1 MGAIGQVT
9 AMKTQPKRLGILVGG
24 GPAPG
29 INSAISATVIE
40 AANEHLEVIGIND
53 GYEHLMQGRTDMVRP
68 LTIEAVS
75 RIHFQ
80 GGSILRTARANPTR
94 RPEDMK
100 LTIEALRALGIG
112 VLVTIGGDD
121 TAFAA
126 SEVARASNGAVR
138 VAHIPKTIDNDLPLP
153 GGVSTFGFETAR
165 HVGTQLVRN
174 LMEDARTTNRW
185 NFVVV
190 MGRKAGHLALGIGK
204 AAGATLTI
212 IPEEFPQ
219 ERIRLADVSLV
230 LEGAML
236 KRRVM
241 GSEHGV
247 AVIAEGISEKLD
259 PEELANMPGVEMVY
273 DPYGHIRLGEI
284 PLTTI
289 LKRQV
294 QERFAARQ
302 DKLSIVDVTLGYE
315 LRCAEAIPFDVDYT
329 RTLGYGAVRF
339 LMSEPNDKRLRHAGF
354 ICLEGGRLNVLP
366 FDDLRDPAT
375 GRIRI
380 RVVDVRSEH
389 YHVARKYM
397 IRLEQSDLDDQTM
410 RAKLAA
416 SAHMSPKEFE
426 NTFNAAVT
434 TPDGWCP

>member
-1 MGAIGQVT
+1 
-9 AMKTQPKRLGILVGG
+9 MKTPHKRLGILVGG

-40 AANEHLEVIGIND
+40 AVNEQLEVIGIYD
-53 GYEHLMQGRTDMVRP
+53 GYEHLLQGRTDMVRP
-68 LTIEAVS
+68 LTIEGVS

-80 GGSILRTARANPTR
+80 GGSILRTSRANPTHN
-94 RPEDMK
+94 PDDMRHT
-100 LTIEALRALGIG
+100 LQALQALNISA
-112 VLVTIGGDD
+112 LVTIGGDD

-126 SEVARASNGAVR
+126 SEVANAANGALR

-153 GGVSTFGFETAR
+153 GGVPTFGFETAR
-165 HVGTQLVRN
+165 HLGTQLVRN

-212 IPEEFPQ
+212 IPEEFPE
-219 ERIRLADVSLV
+219 ERIRLNDVSRM
-230 LEGAML
+230 LEAAIL

-247 AVIAEGISEKLD
+247 AVIAEGIGEKLD
-259 PEELANMPGVEMVY
+259 PEELASMPGVEMVY

-289 LKRQV
+289 LT
-294 QERFAARQ
+294 
-302 DKLSIVDVTLGYE
+302 IVDVTLGYE
-315 LRCAEAIPFDVDYT
+315 LRCAQAIPYDVDYT

-339 LMSEPNDKRLRHAGF
+339 LLSEPADGRTRYAGF
-354 ICLEGGRLNVLP
+354 ICVEGGHLNVLP
-366 FDDLRDPAT
+366 FDDLRDPST

-380 RVVDVRSEH
+380 RTVDVRSEH

-397 IRLEQSDLDDQTM
+397 IRLEQSDLDDTEM
-410 RAKLAA
+410 CAKLAA
-416 SAHMSPKEFE
+416 AAHMTPEVFLRE
-426 NTFNAAVT
+426 YGPAVT
-434 TPDGWCP
+434 APEGWSA

>member
-1 MGAIGQVT
+1 MELQR
-9 AMKTQPKRLGILVGG
+9 KRLGILVGG

-40 AANEHLEVIGIND
+40 AVNEDLDVIGIYD
-53 GYEHLMQGRTDMVRP
+53 GYEYLMQGRTDMVRP
-68 LTIEAVS
+68 LTIEEVS

-94 RPEDMK
+94 NPDDMRRT
-100 LTIEALRALGIG
+100 LQALQSLDIRA
-112 VLVTIGGDD
+112 LVTIGGDD

-126 SEVARASNGAVR
+126 SEVAKASRGAIR

-185 NFVVV
+185 IFVVV

-212 IPEEFPQ
+212 IPEEFSQ
-219 ERIRLADVSLV
+219 ERIRLNDVSRM
-230 LEGAML
+230 LEAAIL

-284 PLTTI
+284 PLTTL

-294 QERFAARQ
+294 QDHFAARH
-302 DKLSIVDVTLGYE
+302 DTHSIVDVTLGYE
-315 LRCAEAIPFDVDYT
+315 LRCAQAIPFDVDYT

-339 LMSEPNDKRLRHAGF
+339 LLSEPADGRTRQAGF
-354 ICLEGGRLNVLP
+354 ICLEGGHLNVLP
-366 FDDLRDPAT
+366 FDDLRDTTT
-375 GRIRI
+375 GRVRI

-397 IRLEQSDLDDQTM
+397 IRLEQSDLDDAEM
-410 RAKLAA
+410 RTKLAA
-416 SAHMSPKEFE
+416 AAHMTPNEFLSA
-426 NTFNAAVT
+426 FGAAVT
-434 TPDGWCP
+434 APEGWCP

>member
-1 MGAIGQVT
+1 MET
-9 AMKTQPKRLGILVGG
+9 RRRRLGILVGG

-29 INSAISATVIE
+29 INSAISAAVIE
-40 AANEHLEVIGIND
+40 AVNENLEVIGIYD
-53 GYEHLMQGRTDMVRP
+53 GYEHLMHGRTDMVRP
-68 LTIEAVS
+68 LTIEEVS

-80 GGSILRTARANPTR
+80 GGSILRTSRANPTR
-94 RPEDMK
+94 HPDAMRHT
-100 LTIEALRALGIG
+100 LQALQALGISA
-112 VLVTIGGDD
+112 LATIGGDD

-126 SEVARASNGAVR
+126 SEVAKAANGSVR
-138 VAHIPKTIDNDLPLP
+138 IAHIPKTIDNDLPLP

-185 NFVVV
+185 IFVVV

-219 ERIRLADVSLV
+219 EHIRLDDVSRM
-230 LEGAML
+230 LEAAIL

-247 AVIAEGISEKLD
+247 AVIAEGLSEKLE
-259 PEELANMPGVEMVY
+259 PEELAKMPGVEMVY

-294 QERFAARQ
+294 QEHFVARH
-302 DKLSIVDVTLGYE
+302 DEHSIVDVTLGYE
-315 LRCAEAIPFDVDYT
+315 LRCAQAIPFDVDYT

-339 LMSEPNDKRLRHAGF
+339 LLSEPADGRLRQAGF
-354 ICLEGGRLNVLP
+354 ICLEGSHLHVLP
-366 FDDLRDPAT
+366 FDDLCDPAT

-397 IRLEQSDLDDQTM
+397 IRLEQSDLDDAEM
-410 RAKLAA
+410 CAKLAA
-416 SAHMSPKEFE
+416 AAQMAPDEFLSAFGP
-426 NTFNAAVT
+426 AVT
-434 TPDGWCP
+434 APEGWSP

>member
-1 MGAIGQVT
+1 ME
-9 AMKTQPKRLGILVGG
+9 TQRKRLGILVGG

-40 AANEHLEVIGIND
+40 AVNEELQVIGIYD
-53 GYEHLMQGRTDMVRP
+53 GYEHLMQGRADMIRP
-68 LTIEAVS
+68 LTIEEVS

-94 RPEDMK
+94 HPDDMQRTLK
-100 LTIEALRALGIG
+100 ALQTLGISA
-112 VLVTIGGDD
+112 LVTIGGDD

-126 SEVARASNGAVR
+126 FQVAEASHGAVR

-174 LMEDARTTNRW
+174 LMEDTRTTNRW
-185 NFVVV
+185 TFVVV

-219 ERIRLADVSLV
+219 ERIHLNDISRV
-230 LEGAML
+230 LEAAML

-241 GSEHGV
+241 GNEHGV
-247 AVIAEGISEKLD
+247 AVIAEGLSEKLE

-294 QERFAARQ
+294 QEHFAARHDQ
-302 DKLSIVDVTLGYE
+302 LSIVDVTLGYE
-315 LRCAEAIPFDVDYT
+315 LRCAQAIPFDVDYT

-339 LMSEPNDKRLRHAGF
+339 LLSEPRDGRLRQAGF
-354 ICLEGGRLNVLP
+354 ICLEGGHLNVLP
-366 FDDLRDPAT
+366 FEDLCDPAT

-380 RVVDVRSEH
+380 RVVDVGSEH

-397 IRLEQSDLDDQTM
+397 IRLEQCDLEDAEM
-410 RAKLAA
+410 CAKLAA
-416 SAHMSPKEFE
+416 AAHMTPDEFRSA
-426 NTFNAAVT
+426 FGAAVT
-434 TPDGWCP
+434 APEGWSP

>member
-1 MGAIGQVT
+1 MEPQR
-9 AMKTQPKRLGILVGG
+9 KRLGILVGG

-40 AANEHLEVIGIND
+40 AVNEDLEVIGIYD

-68 LTIEAVS
+68 LTIEGVS

-94 RPEDMK
+94 NPDDMRRT
-100 LTIEALRALGIG
+100 LQALQSLDISA
-112 VLVTIGGDD
+112 LVTIGGDD
-121 TAFAA
+121 TAFATF
-126 SEVARASNGAVR
+126 EVAKAAHGTVR

-165 HVGTQLVRN
+165 HIGTQLVRN

-185 NFVVV
+185 IFVVV

-219 ERIRLADVSLV
+219 EAIRLDDVSRI
-230 LEGAML
+230 LEAAIL

-247 AVIAEGISEKLD
+247 AVIAEGISEKLE

-289 LKRQV
+289 LRRQV
-294 QERFAARQ
+294 QEHFAARH
-302 DKLSIVDVTLGYE
+302 DTLSIVDVTLGYE
-315 LRCAEAIPFDVDYT
+315 LRCAQAIPFDVDYT

-339 LMSEPNDKRLRHAGF
+339 LLSEPTDGRMRHAGF
-354 ICLEGGRLNVLP
+354 ICLEGGHLSVLP
-366 FDDLRDPAT
+366 FDDLRDPTT

-380 RVVDVRSEH
+380 RLVDVRSEH

-397 IRLEQSDLDDQTM
+397 IRLEQSDLHDGEM
-410 RAKLAA
+410 CAKLAA
-416 SAHMSPKEFE
+416 AAHMTPDEFLS
-426 NTFNAAVT
+426 AYRLAVT
-434 TPDGWCP
+434 TPEGWSP

>member
-1 MGAIGQVT
+1 MEPQR
-9 AMKTQPKRLGILVGG
+9 KHLGILVGG

-40 AANEHLEVIGIND
+40 AVNEDLEVIGIYD

-68 LTIEAVS
+68 LTIEGVS

-94 RPEDMK
+94 HPDDMRRT
-100 LTIEALRALGIG
+100 LQALQSLGISA
-112 VLVTIGGDD
+112 LVSIGGDD

-126 SEVARASNGAVR
+126 SEVAKASHGRLR

-165 HVGTQLVRN
+165 HIGTQLIRN

-185 NFVVV
+185 IFVVV

-204 AAGATLTI
+204 AAGSTLTI

-219 ERIRLADVSLV
+219 DSIRLEHVSRI
-230 LEGAML
+230 LEAAIL

-241 GSEHGV
+241 GNEHGV

-259 PEELANMPGVEMVY
+259 PEELAKMPGVEMVY

-294 QERFAARQ
+294 QEQFAARQ
-302 DKLSIVDVTLGYE
+302 DSLSIVDVTLGYE
-315 LRCAEAIPFDVDYT
+315 LRCAQAIPFDVDYT

-339 LMSEPNDKRLRHAGF
+339 LLSEPTDERTRQGGF

-366 FDDLRDPAT
+366 FDDLRDPTT
-375 GRIRI
+375 GRIRV
-380 RVVDVRSEH
+380 RVVDVCSEH

-397 IRLEQSDLDDQTM
+397 IRLEQSDLDDQQM
-410 RAKLAA
+410 CAKLAA
-416 SAHMSPKEFE
+416 AAQMTPDEFLH
-426 NTFNAAVT
+426 AYRLAVT
-434 TPDGWCP
+434 TPEGWSP

>member
-1 MGAIGQVT
+1 
-9 AMKTQPKRLGILVGG
+9 MKPQRKRLGILVGG

-40 AANEHLEVIGIND
+40 AVNEDLEVIGIYD

-68 LTIEAVS
+68 LTIEGVS

-94 RPEDMK
+94 NPDDMRRT
-100 LTIEALRALGIG
+100 LQALQSLDISA
-112 VLVTIGGDD
+112 LVTIGGDD

-126 SEVARASNGAVR
+126 SEVAKASRGMVR

-165 HVGTQLVRN
+165 HIGTQLVRN

-185 NFVVV
+185 IFVVV

-204 AAGATLTI
+204 AAGSTLTI

-219 ERIRLADVSLV
+219 ENIRLEDVSRI
-230 LEGAML
+230 LEAAIL

-247 AVIAEGISEKLD
+247 AVIAEGLSEKLD
-259 PEELANMPGVEMVY
+259 PEELAKMPGVEMVY

-294 QERFAARQ
+294 QERFAARH
-302 DKLSIVDVTLGYE
+302 DTLAIVDVTLGYE
-315 LRCAEAIPFDVDYT
+315 LRCAQAIPFDVDYT

-339 LMSEPNDKRLRHAGF
+339 LLSEPTDGRMRQAGF
-354 ICLEGGRLNVLP
+354 VCLEGGRLNVLP
-366 FDDLRDPAT
+366 FDDLRDPTT

-380 RVVDVRSEH
+380 RVVDVCSEH

-397 IRLEQSDLDDQTM
+397 IRLEQSDLDDGEM
-410 RAKLAA
+410 CAKLAA
-416 SAHMSPKEFE
+416 AAQMTPDEFMSAYSL
-426 NTFNAAVT
+426 AVT
-434 TPDGWCP
+434 TPEGWSP

>member
-1 MGAIGQVT
+1 MEPQR
-9 AMKTQPKRLGILVGG
+9 KHLGILVGG

-40 AANEHLEVIGIND
+40 AVNEDLEVIGIYD

-68 LTIEAVS
+68 LTIEGVS

-94 RPEDMK
+94 HPDDMRRT
-100 LTIEALRALGIG
+100 LQALQSLGISA
-112 VLVTIGGDD
+112 LVSIGGDD

-126 SEVARASNGAVR
+126 SEVAKASHGRLR

-165 HVGTQLVRN
+165 HIGTQLIRN

-185 NFVVV
+185 IFVVV

-204 AAGATLTI
+204 AAGSTLTI

-219 ERIRLADVSLV
+219 DSIRLEHVSRI
-230 LEGAML
+230 LEAAIL

-241 GSEHGV
+241 GNEHGV

-259 PEELANMPGVEMVY
+259 PEELAKMPGVEMVY

-294 QERFAARQ
+294 QEQFAARQ
-302 DKLSIVDVTLGYE
+302 DSLSIVDVTLGYE
-315 LRCAEAIPFDVDYT
+315 LRCAQAIPFDVDYT

-339 LMSEPNDKRLRHAGF
+339 LLSEPTDERTRQGGF

-366 FDDLRDPAT
+366 FDDLRDPTT
-375 GRIRI
+375 GRIRV
-380 RVVDVRSEH
+380 RVVDVCSEH

-397 IRLEQSDLDDQTM
+397 IRLEQSDLDDEQM
-410 RAKLAA
+410 CAKLAA
-416 SAHMSPKEFE
+416 AAQMTPDEFLH
-426 NTFNAAVT
+426 AYRLAVT
-434 TPDGWCP
+434 TPEGWSP

>member
-1 MGAIGQVT
+1 MESRR
-9 AMKTQPKRLGILVGG
+9 KRLGILVGG

-40 AANEHLEVIGIND
+40 GVNEALEVVGIYD
-53 GYEHLMQGRTDMVRP
+53 GYEHLMQGRIDMIRP
-68 LTIEAVS
+68 LSIEEVS

-94 RPEDMK
+94 SAEDMQRTLK
-100 LTIEALRALGIG
+100 ALQALGIG
-112 VLVTIGGDD
+112 ILATIGGDD

-126 SEVARASNGAVR
+126 FEVAKASGGAVR

-185 NFVVV
+185 IFVVV

-219 ERIRLADVSLV
+219 ERIRLDDVSRM
-230 LEGAML
+230 LEAAIL

-247 AVIAEGISEKLD
+247 AVIAEGLSEKLD
-259 PEELANMPGVEMVY
+259 PEELASMPGVEMVY

-294 QERFAARQ
+294 QEHFAARH
-302 DKLSIVDVTLGYE
+302 DAHSIVDVTLGYE
-315 LRCAEAIPFDVDYT
+315 LRCAQAIPFDVDYT
-329 RTLGYGAVRF
+329 RTLGYGAVRY
-339 LMSEPNDKRLRHAGF
+339 LLSEPGDMRLRQAGF
-354 ICLEGGRLNVLP
+354 LCLEGGHLKVLP
-366 FDDLRDPAT
+366 FDDLRDPST
-375 GRIRI
+375 GRIRV

-397 IRLEQSDLDDQTM
+397 IRLEQSDLDDGEM
-410 RAKLAA
+410 LGKLAA
-416 SAHMSPKEFE
+416 AAQITPAAFL
-426 NTFNAAVT
+426 NTFGPAVT
-434 TPDGWCP
+434 APEGWSP

>member
-1 MGAIGQVT
+1 
-9 AMKTQPKRLGILVGG
+9 MKTQPKRLGILVGG

-40 AANEHLEVIGIND
+40 AVNEHLDVIGIND
-53 GYEHLMQGRTDMVRP
+53 GYEHLMQGRTDTVRP

-94 RPEDMK
+94 HPEDMK
-100 LTIEALRALGIG
+100 RTIEALRTLGISA
-112 VLVTIGGDD
+112 LVTIGGDD

-126 SEVARASNGAVR
+126 SEVAHASHGAVR

-219 ERIRLADVSLV
+219 ERIRLSDVSLV
-230 LEGAML
+230 LEGAIL
-236 KRRVM
+236 KRRAM

-247 AVIAEGISEKLD
+247 AIIAEGISEKLA
-259 PEELANMPGVEMVY
+259 PEELAKMPGVEMVY

-294 QERFAARQ
+294 QDRFAARQ

-339 LMSEPNDKRLRHAGF
+339 LLSEPNDERLRHAGF
-354 ICLEGGRLNVLP
+354 ICLEGGRLKVLP
-366 FDDLRDPAT
+366 FDELRDPET

-380 RVVDVRSEH
+380 RTVDVRSEH

-397 IRLEQSDLDDQTM
+397 IRLEQTDLDDAQM
-410 RAKLAA
+410 RGKLAA
-416 SAHMSPKEFE
+416 TARMAPEEFV
-426 NTFNAAVT
+426 TVFGAAVT
-434 TPDGWCP
+434 MPDGWCP

>member
-1 MGAIGQVT
+1 
-9 AMKTQPKRLGILVGG
+9 MKPQRKRLGILVGG

-40 AANEHLEVIGIND
+40 AVNEDLEVIGIYD

-68 LTIEAVS
+68 LTIEGVS

-94 RPEDMK
+94 NPDDMRRT
-100 LTIEALRALGIG
+100 LQALQSLDISA
-112 VLVTIGGDD
+112 LVTIGGDD

-126 SEVARASNGAVR
+126 SEVAKASRGMVR

-165 HVGTQLVRN
+165 HIGTQLVRN

-185 NFVVV
+185 IFVVV

-204 AAGATLTI
+204 AAGSTLTI

-219 ERIRLADVSLV
+219 ENIRLEDVSRI
-230 LEGAML
+230 LEAAIL

-247 AVIAEGISEKLD
+247 AVIAEGLSEKLD
-259 PEELANMPGVEMVY
+259 PEELAKMPGVEMVY

-294 QERFAARQ
+294 QEWFAARH
-302 DKLSIVDVTLGYE
+302 DTLAIVDVTLGYE
-315 LRCAEAIPFDVDYT
+315 LRCAQAIPFDVDYT

-339 LMSEPNDKRLRHAGF
+339 LLSEPTDGRMRQAGF
-354 ICLEGGRLNVLP
+354 VCLEGGRLNVLP
-366 FDDLRDPAT
+366 FDDLRDPTT

-380 RVVDVRSEH
+380 RVVDVCSEH

-397 IRLEQSDLDDQTM
+397 IRLEQSDLDDGEM
-410 RAKLAA
+410 CAKLAA
-416 SAHMSPKEFE
+416 AAQMTPDEFMSAYSL
-426 NTFNAAVT
+426 AVT
-434 TPDGWCP
+434 TPEGWSP

>member
-1 MGAIGQVT
+1 
-9 AMKTQPKRLGILVGG
+9 
-24 GPAPG
+24 
-29 INSAISATVIE
+29 
-40 AANEHLEVIGIND
+40 
-53 GYEHLMQGRTDMVRP
+53 MQGRTDMVRP
-68 LTIEAVS
+68 LTIEEVS

-94 RPEDMK
+94 NPDDMQRT
-100 LTIEALRALGIG
+100 LQALQSLNIRA
-112 VLVTIGGDD
+112 LVTIGGDD

-126 SEVARASNGAVR
+126 SEVAKAARGAIR
-138 VAHIPKTIDNDLPLP
+138 IAHIPKTIDNDLPLP

-185 NFVVV
+185 IFVVV

-212 IPEEFPQ
+212 IPEEFSQ
-219 ERIRLADVSLV
+219 ERIRLNDVSRM
-230 LEGAML
+230 LEAAIL

-284 PLTTI
+284 PLTTL

-294 QERFAARQ
+294 QEDFAARQ
-302 DKLSIVDVTLGYE
+302 DTHSIVDVTLGYE
-315 LRCAEAIPFDVDYT
+315 LRCAQAIPLDVDYT

-339 LMSEPNDKRLRHAGF
+339 LLSEPADGRTRQAGF
-354 ICLEGGRLNVLP
+354 ICLEGGHLNVLP
-366 FDDLRDPAT
+366 FDDLRDTST
-375 GRIRI
+375 GRVRI

-397 IRLEQSDLDDQTM
+397 IRLEQSDLDDPEM

-416 SAHMSPKEFE
+416 AARMTPDEFLGA
-426 NTFNAAVT
+426 FGPAVT
-434 TPDGWCP
+434 APEGWCP

>member
-1 MGAIGQVT
+1 M
-9 AMKTQPKRLGILVGG
+9 R
-24 GPAPG
+24 
-29 INSAISATVIE
+29 
-40 AANEHLEVIGIND
+40 
-53 GYEHLMQGRTDMVRP
+53 RT
-68 LTIEAVS
+68 L
-75 RIHFQ
+75 
-80 GGSILRTARANPTR
+80 N
-94 RPEDMK
+94 
-100 LTIEALRALGIG
+100 ALQALGISA
-112 VLVTIGGDD
+112 LATIGGDD

-126 SEVARASNGAVR
+126 FEVAKAANGAVR

-185 NFVVV
+185 IFVVV

-219 ERIRLADVSLV
+219 EHIRLNDVSRI
-230 LEGAML
+230 LEAAIL

-247 AVIAEGISEKLD
+247 AVIAEGLSEKLE
-259 PEELANMPGVEMVY
+259 PEELASMPGVEMVY

-294 QERFAARQ
+294 QEHFAARH
-302 DKLSIVDVTLGYE
+302 DEHSIVDVTLGYE
-315 LRCAEAIPFDVDYT
+315 LRCAQAIPFDVDYT

-339 LMSEPNDKRLRHAGF
+339 LLSEPADGRLRYAGF
-354 ICLEGGRLNVLP
+354 LCLEGGHLNVLP
-366 FDDLRDPAT
+366 LEDLRDPAT

-397 IRLEQSDLDDQTM
+397 IRLEQSDLDDDEM
-410 RAKLAA
+410 CGKLASAPLGLPSPRRRDGLHERVGLQLRQFLAEVPSHRARWPRGLGRARA
-416 SAHMSPKEFE
+416 STSTWLNRAHRGRGLLCLHHH
-426 NTFNAAVT
+426 
-434 TPDGWCP
+434 GWERFTSDDSYPQP

>member
-1 MGAIGQVT
+1 MGEGMET
-9 AMKTQPKRLGILVGG
+9 RRKRLGILVGG

-29 INSAISATVIE
+29 INSAISAAVIE
-40 AANEHLEVIGIND
+40 AVNEHLEVIGIYD

-68 LTIEAVS
+68 LTIEEVS

-94 RPEDMK
+94 KPDDMQRTLK
-100 LTIEALRALGIG
+100 ALQTLGIG
-112 VLVTIGGDD
+112 ALATIGGDD

-126 SEVARASNGAVR
+126 FEVAKAANGALR

-185 NFVVV
+185 IFVVV

-219 ERIRLADVSLV
+219 ERIRLNDISRM
-230 LEGAML
+230 LEAAIL

-241 GSEHGV
+241 GNEHGV
-247 AVIAEGISEKLD
+247 AVIAEGLSEKLE
-259 PEELANMPGVEMVY
+259 PEELAHMPGVEMVY

-294 QERFAARQ
+294 QDHFAARH
-302 DKLSIVDVTLGYE
+302 DAHSIVDVTLGYE
-315 LRCAEAIPFDVDYT
+315 LRCAQAIPFDVDYT

-339 LMSEPNDKRLRHAGF
+339 LLSEPADPRLRHAGF
-354 ICLEGGRLNVLP
+354 LCLEGGHLNVLP
-366 FDDLRDPAT
+366 LDDLRDPVT

-397 IRLEQSDLDDQTM
+397 IRLEQSDLDDAEM
-410 RAKLAA
+410 CAKLAA
-416 SAHMSPKEFE
+416 AARMTPEQFVSAFG
-426 NTFNAAVT
+426 AAVT
-434 TPDGWCP
+434 APEGWNP

>member
-1 MGAIGQVT
+1 MEPQR
-9 AMKTQPKRLGILVGG
+9 KRLGILVGG

-40 AANEHLEVIGIND
+40 AVNEDLDVIGIYD
-53 GYEHLMQGRTDMVRP
+53 GYEYLMQGRTDMVRP
-68 LTIEAVS
+68 LTIEEVS

-94 RPEDMK
+94 NPDDMQRT
-100 LTIEALRALGIG
+100 LQALQSLNIRA
-112 VLVTIGGDD
+112 LVTIGGDD

-126 SEVARASNGAVR
+126 SEVAKAARGAIR
-138 VAHIPKTIDNDLPLP
+138 IAHIPKTIDNDLPLP

-185 NFVVV
+185 IFVVV

-212 IPEEFPQ
+212 IPEEFSQ
-219 ERIRLADVSLV
+219 DRIRLNDVSRM
-230 LEGAML
+230 LEAAIL

-284 PLTTI
+284 PLTTL

-294 QERFAARQ
+294 QEDFAARQ
-302 DKLSIVDVTLGYE
+302 DTHSIVDVTLGYE
-315 LRCAEAIPFDVDYT
+315 LRCAQAIPFDVDYT

-339 LMSEPNDKRLRHAGF
+339 LLSEPADGRTRQAGF
-354 ICLEGGRLNVLP
+354 ICLEGGHLNVLP
-366 FDDLRDPAT
+366 FDDLRDTST
-375 GRIRI
+375 GRVRI

-397 IRLEQSDLDDQTM
+397 IRLEQSDLDDAEM

-416 SAHMSPKEFE
+416 AAHMSPDEFLSA
-426 NTFNAAVT
+426 FGPAVT
-434 TPDGWCP
+434 APEGWCP

>member
-1 MGAIGQVT
+1 
-9 AMKTQPKRLGILVGG
+9 MKTPRKRLGILVGG

-40 AANEHLEVIGIND
+40 AVNEEIEVVGIYD
-53 GYEHLMQGRTDMVRP
+53 GYEHLLQGRTDMVRP
-68 LTIEAVS
+68 LTIEGVS

-80 GGSILRTARANPTR
+80 GGSILRTSRANPTR
-94 RPEDMK
+94 HPDDMQRT
-100 LTIEALRALGIG
+100 LQALQALDISA
-112 VLVTIGGDD
+112 LVTIGGDD

-126 SEVARASNGAVR
+126 SEVANASNGTVR

-153 GGVSTFGFETAR
+153 GGVPTFGFETAR

-185 NFVVV
+185 HFVVV

-212 IPEEFPQ
+212 IPEEFP
-219 ERIRLADVSLV
+219 EECIRLDEVSRM
-230 LEGAML
+230 LEAAIL

-259 PEELANMPGVEMVY
+259 PEELASMPGVEMVY

-294 QERFAARQ
+294 QEHFAARH

-315 LRCAEAIPFDVDYT
+315 LRCAQAIPYDVDYT

-339 LMSEPNDKRLRHAGF
+339 LLSEPADGRTRQAGF
-354 ICLEGGRLNVLP
+354 ICVEGGHLNVMP
-366 FDDLRDPAT
+366 FDSLRDPTT

-380 RVVDVRSEH
+380 RTVDVRSEH

-397 IRLEQSDLDDQTM
+397 IRLEQSDLDDTEM
-410 RAKLAA
+410 CAKLAA
-416 SAHMSPKEFE
+416 AARMTPEMFLSAYGP
-426 NTFNAAVT
+426 AVT
-434 TPDGWCP
+434 APEGWSP